1 MVVRPGPFALEEA
14 RIAVELA
21 MASVRAWPWVV
32 HRVLS
37 ATGLPHDVIDLI
49 LRVAFQPAPTAA
61 LVASVYRSAWERVQ
75 HRAQMVALLQPATP
89 PALRLR
95 YPWLSSAGFI
105 CDEPTI
111 FARPSPQSLHA
122 YAMRAF
128 RQRA

>member
-1 MVVRPGPFALEEA
+1 MIGGRMVVRPGPFALEEA

-89 PALRLR
+89 PALLAACPHPNVSQVTTASCSWGGRHN
-95 YPWLSSAGFI
+95 
-105 CDEPTI
+105 
-111 FARPSPQSLHA
+111 SL
-122 YAMRAF
+122 
-128 RQRA
+128 